1 MTIWYVDVMWGVAL
15 FAVAFFTAG
24 CVVFNPALR
33 SIRTMGIIAAYGLG
47 LWMVVDLP
55 LVVALAT
62 WCVFAS
68 LGGLAVLLYELWA
81 RHRYAG
87 TGRTP
92 RPFVLVQGFL
102 LWPGMIPD
110 AIEGVLIDL
119 GVLDPSG
126 PNSSRD

>member
-33 SIRTMGIIAAYGLG
+33 SIRTMGIVAAYGLG
-47 LWMVVDLP
+47 LWMVGDLP

-68 LGGLAVLLYELWA
+68 LGGS
-81 RHRYAG
+81 RSCFTSCG
-87 TGRTP
+87 
-92 RPFVLVQGFL
+92 
-102 LWPGMIPD
+102 PGIAMPAPD
-110 AIEGVLIDL
+110 ARQDH
-119 GVLDPSG
+119 SCWCRAFCCG
-126 PNSSRD
+126 PE

>member
-33 SIRTMGIIAAYGLG
+33 SIRTMGIVAAYGLG
-47 LWMVVDLP
+47 LWMVFDLP

-68 LGGLAVLLYELWA
+68 FGGIAVLLYELWA

-87 TGRTP
+87 TGRAP
-92 RPFVLVQGFL
+92 RPFILVQGFL

-126 PNSSRD
+126 PGAGRD